1 MQDSVGPTDEVNE
14 PRRELLK
21 RLAYGAPV
29 VLTLAARPAFV
40 SGGSGDEP
48 PHGND

>member
-1 MQDSVGPTDEVNE
+1 MQDSVGPTGEVKE

-21 RLAYGAPV
+21 RIAYVAPV

-40 SGGSGDEP
+40 SAGSEAP
-48 PHGND
+48 PPD